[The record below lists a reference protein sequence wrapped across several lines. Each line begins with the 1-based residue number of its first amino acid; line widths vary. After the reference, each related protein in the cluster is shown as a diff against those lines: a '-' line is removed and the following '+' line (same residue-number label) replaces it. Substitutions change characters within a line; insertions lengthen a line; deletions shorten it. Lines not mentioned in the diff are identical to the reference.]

1 MIAVFIN
8 SKNGNTIQAIKDYDR
23 CVATK
28 YQRKE
33 GNAYG
38 QGDNPENIGLYR
50 Q

>member
-28 YQRKE
+28 YHGKE
-33 GNAYG
+33 ETAYD
-38 QGDNPENIGLYR
+38 QGDDPENIGLC
-50 Q
+50 